1 MRAWR
6 VHRSGSPSEA
16 LELDDVEEP
25 VAGPG
30 EVIVRTTA
38 TVLNFN
44 EVDGCRG
51 RYLTVNPPIPYILGM
66 ECTGVVESA
75 GPGAEQWVGRRVVAT
90 SVGAFGAHAE
100 LAKCSAD
107 MTFDAPDALPGTD
120 AAAFLFP
127 FHLSGLGLHERGRLQ
142 QGETVLVHAG
152 AGGIGSAAIQ
162 LARAAGARVL
172 ATAGGEQKLALCRDL
187 GADVAID
194 YLSTDFAEVVLAE
207 TGGRGVDVVFDNVGE
222 SVFAASL
229 KCTAYNGRYLMMGFA
244 SNKRVA
250 DEPFVVPR
258 QLALGN
264 IKLCGVLFAYA
275 TDEMAQLVKTAM
287 GWNFAPGL
295 LGEQIMRDVLDLYER
310 NEIRAVVGDVVRF
323 EDIPSAITAMAE
335 RRTTGRTIVLL
346 D

>member
-6 VHRSGSPSEA
+6 VHRSGAPSEA
-16 LELDDVEEP
+16 LELDDIEEP

-51 RYLTVNPPIPYILGM
+51 RYLTVNPPIPYVLGM

-75 GPGAEQWVGRRVVAT
+75 GPGSEHWVGRRVVAT

-107 MTFDAPDALPGTD
+107 MTFDAPDALPGSD

-127 FHLSGLGLHERGRLQ
+127 LHLSWLGLHERGRLQ
-142 QGETVLVHAG
+142 AGETVLVHAG

-162 LARAAGARVL
+162 LAHAAGARVV
-172 ATAGGEQKLALCRDL
+172 ATAGGEQKLALCREL

-194 YLSTDFAEVVLAE
+194 YRAGDFVDAVNEATD
-207 TGGRGVDVVFDNVGE
+207 GRGVDVVFDGVGLLE
-222 SVFAASL
+222 PSVRSL
-229 KCTAYNGRYLMMGFA
+229 ARKGRYLMIGFA
-244 SNKRVA
+244 GGIEA
-250 DEPFVVPR
+250 EDEAGIKPR
-258 QLALGN
+258 PLVFSQVD
-264 IKLCGVLFAYA
+264 IVGVLLSYTSSPDQA
-275 TDEMAQLVKTAM
+275 
-287 GWNFAPGL
+287 
-295 LGEQIMRDVLDLYER
+295 
-310 NEIRAVVGDVVRF
+310 RAASGFNITPRTVGDDVHTRLC
-323 EDIPSAITAMAE
+323 E
-335 RRTTGRTIVLL
+335 LL
-346 D
+346 DARAIKPVIGERVPFEELPKALDAMEQRQTVGRVVIEL